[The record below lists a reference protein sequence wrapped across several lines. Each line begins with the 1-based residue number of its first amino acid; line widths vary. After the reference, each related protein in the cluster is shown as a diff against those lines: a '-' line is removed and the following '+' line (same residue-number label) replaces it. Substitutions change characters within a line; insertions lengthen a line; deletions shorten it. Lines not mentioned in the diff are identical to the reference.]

1 MTDAPSQTSILSVA
15 SVADILTSAAD
26 LYTKIRAHVAKA
38 PVSRPIRLVV

>member
-1 MTDAPSQTSILSVA
+1 MSAGMRLVA
-15 SVADILTSAAD
+15 SSIVHPSAAD